1 VNSVCGDRG
10 ISIFAFIVNQYIQR
24 TVNSVFAPPVNSVFA
39 KVRLIVFLA
48 KEISRSPVSPG
59 G

>member
-1 VNSVCGDRG
+1 MNSVCGDCG
-10 ISIFAFIVNQYIQR
+10 ISSFAFIVNQYIQR

-39 KVRLIVFLA
+39 KVRFIVFLA
-48 KEISRSPVSPG
+48 KEIDRSPVSLG